1 MEGIN
6 TIIIPTKVEFNSAD
20 YLRLLKQIKW
30 LEDTLGEKEKRLED
44 LTTDTTTFFQKLS
57 MIADVTRLDISL
69 HNYELILDFD
79 PRVEKLCIWT
89 RNGQKN

>member
-20 YLRLLKQIKW
+20 YLRLLKQIKL
-30 LEDTLGEKEKRLED
+30 LEDTLEEKEKRLED

-57 MIADVTRLDISL
+57 MIADVTRLNIGL